1 MLSGNGAY
9 AASIA
14 GSRRT
19 AVTTSSG
26 VSGRSRAEP
35 ASAEATAG
43 EPEARTESALWRA
56 TCLGSSTPTR
66 KGRALGAPAF
76 ARRAGSVVVGSDAI
90 GNDVQSYTINRRKRN
105 DCESDEAGQ
114 LCG

>member
-1 MLSGNGAY
+1 MPSGNGAY

-35 ASAEATAG
+35 TSAEATVG
-43 EPEARTESALWRA
+43 KPEARTESALWRA
-56 TCLGSSTPTR
+56 TCLVSS
-66 KGRALGAPAF
+66 

-90 GNDVQSYTINRRKRN
+90 GNDVQSYTINQRKRN
-105 DCESDEAGQ
+105 DCEPDEARHISG
-114 LCG
+114 